1 MGGAVDSAR
10 DPRGGSSRVIM
21 PGPKVQLNP
30 TTATPPL
37 VATPSGESPADL
49 LRQRETLLGFVES
62 ISSELELRPLL
73 GQIVRFACELIGADR
88 GTIGLFDA
96 RRNVFRTEA
105 VYQMPPSELGAEMPP
120 GVGLAGRVMLARGP
134 VILDRYGDVEKPIRA
149 GAMLDDAVI
158 GVPIVLRGDVI
169 GFFGIGSAAPG
180 PGFPPARRFGQ
191 ADADAL
197 AVFARH
203 AAIAIDNA
211 RRYTHEQRRT
221 ERFQLVARV
230 AHAITADL
238 RLRDVLQTAA
248 DAIHQLLG
256 YANVAI
262 GLLEPDDPGTLVF
275 RAMSGPQR
283 AATETG
289 FDEPVRIPVWS
300 GIVGA
305 AAVER
310 RAVLVNDVA
319 SDPRYIPTPGLD
331 GIVAQLA
338 LPIRLKDEA
347 LGVLSVESDSPFA
360 PEDAAGLEIVADQ
373 LAVAIENA
381 RLYERGQR
389 VAILEERQRLAREL
403 HDSVTQQLFGVTMVA
418 QSLVSAVHR
427 DPDEACRRSQR
438 LLDLSRAALAEMRAL
453 LAELRPEE
461 KIEPGF
467 DVVEP
472 LAGIGRVRRDGLP
485 QALRNYTSGPQFEE
499 LEVRVETRGFRRQAE
514 PVENALYWIA
524 REALHNAVKHAQAHV
539 VDVHLSSEGG
549 MARLL
554 VGDDGVG
561 FDTERP
567 HEPRAD
573 GSGLGLGS
581 MRERAQ
587 VLGGHLSIRSA
598 PGEGTR
604 VSAAIPVAD

>member
-1 MGGAVDSAR
+1 
-10 DPRGGSSRVIM
+10 
-21 PGPKVQLNP
+21 
-30 TTATPPL
+30 
-37 VATPSGESPADL
+37 
-49 LRQRETLLGFVES
+49 
-62 ISSELELRPLL
+62 
-73 GQIVRFACELIGADR
+73 
-88 GTIGLFDA
+88 
-96 RRNVFRTEA
+96 
-105 VYQMPPSELGAEMPP
+105 
-120 GVGLAGRVMLARGP
+120 
-134 VILDRYGDVEKPIRA
+134 
-149 GAMLDDAVI
+149 
-158 GVPIVLRGDVI
+158 
-169 GFFGIGSAAPG
+169 
-180 PGFPPARRFGQ
+180 
-191 ADADAL
+191 
-197 AVFARH
+197 
-203 AAIAIDNA
+203 
-211 RRYTHEQRRT
+211 
-221 ERFQLVARV
+221 
-230 AHAITADL
+230 
-238 RLRDVLQTAA
+238 
-248 DAIHQLLG
+248 
-256 YANVAI
+256 
-262 GLLEPDDPGTLVF
+262 
-275 RAMSGPQR
+275 
-283 AATETG
+283 
-289 FDEPVRIPVWS
+289 VRIPVRS

-305 AAVER
+305 AAAER

-319 SDPRYIPTPGLD
+319 SDPRFIPTPGLD
-331 GIVAQLA
+331 GIVAELA
-338 LPIRLKDEA
+338 LPIRLKDEV
-347 LGVLSVESDSPFA
+347 LGVLNVESDSPFA
-360 PEDAAGLEIVADQ
+360 PEDVAGLEIVADQ

-418 QSLVSAVHR
+418 QSLVSAVRR

-461 KIEPGF
+461 KIEPGL

-485 QALRNYTSGPQFEE
+485 QALRNYTGGPQFEE
-499 LEVRVETRGFRRQAE
+499 LEVRVETRGFRRQPE

-524 REALHNAVKHAQAHV
+524 REALHNAVKHAHARAV
-539 VDVHLSSEGG
+539 EVHLSSEGG

-567 HEPRAD
+567 QEPRTD